1 MEKLKSSSRK
11 LLVINQN
18 SGYLTIDVL
27 NNMVNSFEEVVLL
40 SGNFP
45 ISSRGLSAKVKYK
58 KTVRYNAKNI
68 YSKLFSW
75 LFCTGHLF
83 LLLMYRY
90 RNYRVL
96 YFTNPPMS
104 YFCSLLLKNEF
115 SVVVFDLYPNAL
127 KLIGIT
133 EKNIAHKLWKKINT
147 KVFSS
152 AEKIYVLSNKMK
164 ELLQEYVQK
173 EKITTVE
180 LWSSS
185 NDFKPI
191 PKEQNEFLLKHNL
204 QGKFLVLYS
213 GNLGLGHNL
222 EVLVN
227 LAKEFQAYTD
237 IHFLIIGDGIQK
249 KSMIELVNQWSLENI
264 SFLPFQDIL
273 MLPFSLAAAD
283 ISVVTMN
290 SNVTNFSLPSKFFN
304 AIAVGSPI
312 LAIGGKNS
320 ELEVIVKRFNVGV
333 FLTPEEI
340 REANKFILDLFV
352 TSSRRNE
359 YIRNAMECSR
369 HFSIGNSK
377 IITV

>member
-1 MEKLKSSSRK
+1 M
-11 LLVINQN
+11 
-18 SGYLTIDVL
+18 
-27 NNMVNSFEEVVLL
+27 F
-40 SGNFP
+40 
-45 ISSRGLSAKVKYK
+45 
-58 KTVRYNAKNI
+58 
-68 YSKLFSW
+68 
-75 LFCTGHLF
+75 
-83 LLLMYRY
+83 
-90 RNYRVL
+90 
-96 YFTNPPMS
+96 
-104 YFCSLLLKNEF
+104 KNEY
-115 SVVVFDLYPNAL
+115 SVVIFDLYPNAL

-133 EKNIAHKLWKKINT
+133 EKNITYKLWKKINT
-147 KVFSS
+147 KVFSF
-152 AEKIYVLSNKMK
+152 ADKIYVLSDRMN

-185 NDFKPI
+185 SDFKPI

-204 QGKFLVLYS
+204 QEKFLVLYS

-227 LAKEFQAYTD
+227 LAKEFQSYTD

-320 ELEVIVKRFNVGV
+320 ELEVIVKRNNVGV
-333 FLTPEEI
+333 YLTPEEI
-340 REANKFILDLFV
+340 GEANKFILDLF
-352 TSSRRNE
+352 TTPNLKNE
-359 YIRNAMECSR
+359 YVSNAIECSR
-369 HFSIGNSK
+369 HFSMDNSK
-377 IITV
+377 IITS